1 MNKKLCFFCPGLCG
15 GLPFHSACYRWGPAY
30 KNSQPCNLCSSL
42 ISITLLCCW
51 FGEFVRSS
59 WLTLPFFWQSTPS
72 SRPARA
78 RHQPNMRSWGRLSYL
93 GQKLYLWM
101 DIVVEIKP
109 FYLKKIGAGSILHQ
123 LLLRPC
129 DCHKSIVTD
138 LNLADMVNHHWWSW
152 RTMWILENY
161 TWGAESREGYQ
172 AGLFHLQPALPPGT
186 WISFTVTSL

>member
-30 KNSQPCNLCSSL
+30 KNSQPCNLCPSL

-138 LNLADMVNHHWWSW
+138 LNLADMVQIMKDNVDFGKLYLGCRVQGRIPG
-152 RTMWILENY
+152 RT
-161 TWGAESREGYQ
+161 
-172 AGLFHLQPALPPGT
+172 LPPAT
-186 WISFTVTSL
+186 SFASRHLN